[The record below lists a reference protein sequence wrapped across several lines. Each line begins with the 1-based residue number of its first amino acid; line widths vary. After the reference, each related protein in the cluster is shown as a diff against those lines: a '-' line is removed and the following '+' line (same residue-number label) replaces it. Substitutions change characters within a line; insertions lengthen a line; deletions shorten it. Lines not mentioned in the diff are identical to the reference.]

1 MKRSLKIT
9 VLMVAF
15 AAVLFACN
23 SKPKATEVAAEQQTE
38 AQTIVQILENAENL
52 VEKEV
57 YITGMV
63 NHVCKHSGKRCFI
76 TDSTGENSI
85 RIEAG
90 GELGGFNKELSGS
103 TITAKGILKER
114 RLLSTEIDELESKT
128 LEEIEKAEVESDH
141 CSAEMNNIKQMR
153 EWMKAH
159 NKDYYAIYYID
170 GLEYEVSE

>member
-1 MKRSLKIT
+1 MRRSLKIT

-23 SKPKATEVAAEQQTE
+23 SKPKATEVAADQQTE

-52 VEKEV
+52 IDKDVV
-57 YITGMV
+57 ITGMV

-76 TDSTGENSI
+76 TDSLGNSI

-103 TITAKGILKER
+103 TIIAKGILKER
-114 RLLSTEIDELESKT
+114 RLQASEIDSMETKT
-128 LEEIEKAEVESDH
+128 LAEIEKAEAEGDH
-141 CSAEMNNIKQMR
+141 CSAEMDNINKMR